1 MRLPS
6 NLRERWLG
14 ELKFALGKMQ
24 EFEDNPP
31 SLMFYYSV
39 FYTETS
45 RILNSAWDTDI
56 LLIHNVVQ
64 LTHSAAQQRFKT
76 PERVVQLP
84 PNYRQLIIA
93 SAGDLV
99 SWIEGNQGRE
109 RLLGILGRIA
119 ELGYIATGNGYY
131 LRDRGLIRL

>member
-1 MRLPS
+1 
-6 NLRERWLG
+6 
-14 ELKFALGKMQ
+14 MQ

-31 SLMFYYSV
+31 NLLFYYSV

-45 RILNSAWDTDI
+45 RILNSAWDTDV
-56 LLIHNVVQ
+56 LLIHDVVQ
-64 LTHSAAQQRFKT
+64 LTHSAAQQRFNT

-84 PNYRQLIIA
+84 SNYGQLIIA

-109 RLLGILGRIA
+109 KLLGILGRIA

-131 LRDRGLIRL
+131 LRDRGLIKL